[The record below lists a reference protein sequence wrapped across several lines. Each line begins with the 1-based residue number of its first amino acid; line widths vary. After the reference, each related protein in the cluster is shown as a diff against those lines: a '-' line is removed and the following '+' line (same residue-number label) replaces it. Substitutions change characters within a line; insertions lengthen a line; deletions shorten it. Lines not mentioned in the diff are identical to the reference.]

1 MSKYTLSITNEKLW
15 KFYNEN
21 QHISFEAINLI
32 FHEIISNLVEN
43 MSATMQTT
51 INGEI
56 LSTVHKQEQQ
66 MNSIKDKILSI
77 TENVSQIKQDTTTI
91 QTQCSYLPDL
101 KSQLQTIQH
110 NVSELKS
117 DITNN
122 VSAKLMDFKND
133 YISSIKT
140 IFTENLNNDKSD
152 IIEMIEKNNSIFID
166 RTRLLLNDTITKDIN
181 EHNKHISHLVENNNN
196 LLIDKTKLLLGETSD
211 KYVNQCNLTLQHFQT
226 SISEELNNLVKH
238 DDDNAVK
245 QFIAS
250 FDNKFSTM
258 FQTVQTP
265 IYAFLTASED
275 RIQSNILAIKD
286 NTLSNQSKNAT
297 TMDELS
303 SYLKKFSNS
312 SYKGALGEAELETV
326 LTQMFP
332 SAEIINSSSTKACGD
347 FMMKRDGKPNIMLEN
362 KVYENNVKYEEV
374 DKFIRDVGELRCHAV
389 FLSQSSGIT
398 RKKNYQVDIHKGCIL
413 VYIHNVRY
421 SPDKIQMAI
430 DMIDQLSE
438 RIQELDSEEEH
449 ENIISKSVLDEI
461 NQDYIEFTKQKDEII
476 LNAKDFQKKLL
487 GQLENLRLNSLSKY
501 LSNKYANS
509 QKTGYTC
516 EHCGVYHAQ
525 TRKSLSAHVRAC
537 KKQHGGISVE
547 TDA

>member
-1 MSKYTLSITNEKLW
+1 MSNFTLSITNEKLW

-21 QHISFEAINLI
+21 QHISFEAVNLI
-32 FHEIISNLVEN
+32 FHEIISKLVEN
-43 MSATMQTT
+43 MSATMQST

-56 LSTVHKQEQQ
+56 LSTVHKQELQF
-66 MNSIKDKILSI
+66 NLLKEKLTSI

-91 QTQCSYLPDL
+91 QTQCSHLPDL
-101 KSQLQTIQH
+101 KLQLQTLQH
-110 NVSELKS
+110 NISELKTDLS
-117 DITNN
+117 NQI
-122 VSAKLMDFKND
+122 SAKLIDFKND
-133 YISSIKT
+133 YISSVKT
-140 IFTENLNNDKSD
+140 IFNENLDTDKSE
-152 IIEMIEKNNSIFID
+152 IIDRIEKNNSIFID
-166 RTRLLLNDTITKDIN
+166 KTRLLLNDTITKDIN
-181 EHNKHISHLVENNNN
+181 EHNKIISNLVENNNN
-196 LLIDKTKLLLGETSD
+196 LLIDRTKLLISDSQD
-211 KYVNQCNLTLQHFQT
+211 KYLNQVNLTLQHFQR
-226 SISEELNNLVKH
+226 SLSDEINSLVKN
-238 DDDNAVK
+238 DDDNTIK
-245 QFIAS
+245 HFIAS
-250 FDNKFSTM
+250 FDSKCSSM

-265 IYAFLTASED
+265 IYAFLTASEK
-275 RIQSNILAIKD
+275 RIQSNLETIKD
-286 NTLSNQSKNAT
+286 NTLSNQSKNSA

-303 SYLKKFSNS
+303 TYLKKFNNS
-312 SYKGALGEAELETV
+312 SYKGSQGESELENI

-332 SAEIINSSSTKACGD
+332 SAEIINSSSSKACGD
-347 FMMKRDGKPNIMLEN
+347 FMLKRDNKPNIMLEN
-362 KVYENNVKYEEV
+362 KVYENNVKYEEI
-374 DKFIRDVGELRCHAV
+374 DKFIRDVDELRCHAI

-421 SPDKIQMAI
+421 SQDKIQMAV

-461 NQDYIEFTKQKDEII
+461 NQEYIEFNRQKDDII

-487 GQLENLRLNSLSKY
+487 VQLENLRLNTLSKY

-516 EHCGVYHAQ
+516 EFCSLYTAQ
-525 TRKSLSAHVRAC
+525 TKKSLSAHVRAC
-537 KKQHGGISVE
+537 KKQHEIAVD